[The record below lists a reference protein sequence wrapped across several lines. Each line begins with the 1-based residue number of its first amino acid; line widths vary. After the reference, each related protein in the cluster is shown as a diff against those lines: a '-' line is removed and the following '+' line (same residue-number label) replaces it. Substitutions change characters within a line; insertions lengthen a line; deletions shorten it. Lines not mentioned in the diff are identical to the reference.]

1 MSIIMPDLLIRIYP
15 HVVNIVFVCI
25 GWGTGIIINY
35 LADVLPI
42 NWGHFNRKKKENW
55 SPLDFFDYAFCWR
68 QITKREISHSVRI
81 CVVNVL
87 YVCAS
92 LWLWHNRL
100 IPIDHALFLLLFFF
114 LGLVFIIDL
123 EHRLIFHKLSIFGF
137 IIGLIIGTKLNGLIL
152 TLVGGLFGF
161 IFVLLIFLLGG
172 LVMKQVARL
181 REVKINQ
188 DALGFGD
195 VLLSCILGLILG
207 WPTILSGLL
216 LSAILAGIT
225 GSVIFMIKIINKEY
239 HPNLVMPY
247 GPFLV
252 TSAIALILTG

>member
-1 MSIIMPDLLIRIYP
+1 MPDLLIRIYP

-25 GWGTGIIINY
+25 GWGTGIIVNY

-42 NWGHFNRKKKENW
+42 NGGHFNRKKIENG

-68 QITKREISHSVRI
+68 QITKPEISHSVRI
-81 CVVNVL
+81 CAVNVL

-100 IPIDHALFLLLFFF
+100 LPIDHALFLLLFFF

-123 EHRLIFHKLSIFGF
+123 ENRLIFHKLSIFG
-137 IIGLIIGTKLNGLIL
+137 IIFGLIIGTKLNGLIL

-161 IFVLLIFLLGG
+161 
-172 LVMKQVARL
+172 L
-181 REVKINQ
+181 RKVTIYQ

-216 LSAILAGIT
+216 LATILAGVT
-225 GSVIFMIKIINKEY
+225 GSVILMIKIINKEY
-239 HPNLVMPY
+239 HPNLTMPY

-252 TSAIALILTG
+252 TSAIALILTA

>member
-1 MSIIMPDLLIRIYP
+1 MPDLLIRIYP

-25 GWGTGIIINY
+25 GWGTGIIVNY

-42 NWGHFNRKKKENW
+42 NGGHFNRKKIENG

-68 QITKREISHSVRI
+68 QITKPEISHSVRI
-81 CVVNVL
+81 CAVNVL

-100 IPIDHALFLLLFFF
+100 LPIDHALFLLLFFF

-123 EHRLIFHKLSIFGF
+123 EHRLIFHKLSIFG
-137 IIGLIIGTKLNGLIL
+137 IIFGLISGTKLNGLIL

-161 IFVLLIFLLGG
+161 IFVLIIFLLGG
-172 LVMKQVARL
+172 FVMKRVARL
-181 REVKINQ
+181 RKVTIYQ

-216 LSAILAGIT
+216 LAALLAGVT
-225 GSVIFMIKIINKEY
+225 GSVILMIKIINKEY
-239 HPNLVMPY
+239 HPNLTMPY

-252 TSAIALILTG
+252 TSAIALILTA